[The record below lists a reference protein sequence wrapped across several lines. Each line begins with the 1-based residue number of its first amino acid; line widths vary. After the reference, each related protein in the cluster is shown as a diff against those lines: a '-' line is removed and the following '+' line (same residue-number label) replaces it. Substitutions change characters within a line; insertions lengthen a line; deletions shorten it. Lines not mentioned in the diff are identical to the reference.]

1 MCIRA
6 SSLVSLMIASV
17 ISCFKASFCW
27 VRHATLFTLPK
38 KLQPLEASRVV
49 QDIQVSSNPLAPALE
64 AEAKPTL
71 CETRKIGTNLEFLS
85 RLRRG
90 DHGGGGPAIGFTWS
104 VARALRECEN
114 PLNC

>member
-6 SSLVSLMIASV
+6 SSQSNDNG
-17 ISCFKASFCW
+17 ISDIMLQSIVLLCQACHI
-27 VRHATLFTLPK
+27 VHFTK

-49 QDIQVSSNPLAPALE
+49 QEIQVSSNPLAPALE